1 MGTSMAGERQ
11 DRRTTFASFSIALI
25 DQAPTGQALK
35 SSPPKVLPRLQQMQL
50 LKDLSREAGWRHL
63 SLQSLL
69 SVVSSLL
76 DIAGLGLAISLLL
89 GSGTESAASADLL
102 KGLPLSSSMVLLV
115 GLILARGLIQ
125 ARVAVSREWL
135 RSGFT
140 DRLRQQLLH
149 EVFSASSRQL
159 DQIGRGDLL
168 ALLMADI
175 TRSAMSL
182 DQALRMV
189 QALLAML
196 IYLISVLLVG
206 RSAAWPLLLAL
217 AATASAALLK
227 RSGSWGLGR
236 IQSRLNAALQRT
248 VGDGLHGL
256 KALRAA
262 AAEDWL
268 LNRFARE
275 TAKGRWLLRERVR
288 RRVGYNAWR
297 DTLVV
302 AIAGLWMLMQG
313 EALTAEVLATT
324 LVLAYRAGTS
334 LSAVVQARRLCL
346 GSLPGY
352 EALRERRHQL
362 RGNPQQ
368 ASGTNLGE
376 HTLQRLALERWSQF
390 HWQST
395 DPSTA
400 APRSISLQP
409 NRLVAITGA
418 SGCGKTNL
426 LDRISGLQDEENS
439 CWTIHCQDTTFQL
452 SGLAAARQLRGLM
465 ACAPQHAVLFEASL
479 RDNLLLGTDLADQ
492 TIEEWLHRL
501 GLEHLLDRHDG
512 LDTPMSLAQTPFSGG
527 EIHRLGLLRAWLRN
541 RPVDV
546 LDEPTAFLDAS
557 ASQRVREVIL
567 ERSRERLVLF
577 SSHDPNLIQEADVV
591 IDLTSSLL
599 KI

>member
-1 MGTSMAGERQ
+1 M
-11 DRRTTFASFSIALI
+11 
-25 DQAPTGQALK
+25 
-35 SSPPKVLPRLQQMQL
+35 LPRLQQLQL
-50 LKDLSREAGWRHL
+50 LKALGLEAGWGHL
-63 SLQSLL
+63 CLQALL

-76 DIAGLGLAISLLL
+76 DIAGLGLAVSLLL
-89 GSGTESAASADLL
+89 SSGSGSAALPALL
-102 KGLPLSSSMVLLV
+102 NGLPLAASLGLLV

-140 DRLRQQLLH
+140 DRLRQQLL
-149 EVFSASSRQL
+149 EKLFSASSRQL
-159 DQIGRGDLL
+159 DQLGRGDLL

-182 DQALRMV
+182 DQALRMI

-196 IYLISVLLVG
+196 IYLISVLWVG
-206 RSAAWPLLLAL
+206 RTAAWPLLLAL

-262 AAEDWL
+262 AAQDWL

-275 TAKGRWLLRERVR
+275 TAKGRWLLKERVR
-288 RRVGYNAWR
+288 RRAGYNAWR

-352 EALRERRHQL
+352 EALRERRNQL
-362 RGNPQQ
+362 Q
-368 ASGTNLGE
+368 AKPLQSCGTRLSKQ
-376 HTLQRLALERWSQF
+376 LQKRIRQERWSQLD
-390 HWQST
+390 WQGS
-395 DPSTA
+395 DPDAA
-400 APRSISLQP
+400 APNCISLLQHQ
-409 NRLVAITGA
+409 LIVITGP
-418 SGCGKTNL
+418 SGCGKTHL
-426 LDRISGLQDEENS
+426 LDRISGLHDEENS
-439 CWTIHCQDTTFQL
+439 RWTIHCDNTTSQL
-452 SGLAAARQLRGLM
+452 SGLPGALQLRGLM

-479 RDNLLLGTDLADQ
+479 RDNLLLGDDQ
-492 TIEEWLHRL
+492 PDQSVETWLQRL
-501 GLEHLLDRHDG
+501 GLNHLLTRPEG
-512 LDTPMSLAQTPFSGG
+512 LDTPLSLAQTPFSGG
-527 EIHRLGLLRAWLRN
+527 EIHRLGLLRAWLRD
-541 RPVDV
+541 RPVEV
-546 LDEPTAFLDAS
+546 LDEPTAFLDAQ
-557 ASQRVREVIL
+557 ASEQVRAVIR
-567 ERSRERLVLF
+567 ERSQQRLIVL
-577 SSHDPNLIQEADVV
+577 SSHDPALIQEADTV
-591 IDLTSSLL
+591 IALTSSQS
-599 KI
+599 KT

>member
-1 MGTSMAGERQ
+1 MAGERQ
-11 DRRTTFASFSIALI
+11 DRRRTVPSFGIAL
-25 DQAPTGQALK
+25 TGQALK
-35 SSPPKVLPRLQQMQL
+35 SSPPKVLPRRQQLQL
-50 LKDLSREAGWRHL
+50 LKALAREAGWRQL
-63 SLQSLL
+63 SLQTLL

-76 DIAGLGLAISLLL
+76 DIAGLGLAVSLLL
-89 GSGTESAASADLL
+89 SSGTDFATSPTWLRE
-102 KGLPLSSSMVLLV
+102 LPLSSSLVLLV

-140 DRLRQQLLH
+140 DRLRQHLLH

-159 DQIGRGDLL
+159 DQLGRGDLL

-196 IYLISVLLVG
+196 VYLISVLVVG
-206 RSAAWPLLLAL
+206 RTAAWPLLLAL

-256 KALRAA
+256 NALRAA
-262 AAEDWL
+262 AAEVWL

-288 RRVGYNAWR
+288 RRAGYNAWR

-302 AIAGLWMLMQG
+302 AIAGLWMLIQG

-352 EALRERRHQL
+352 EALRERRQQL
-362 RGNPQQ
+362 RADPLLTF
-368 ASGTNLGE
+368 GTALSE
-376 HTLQRLALERWSQF
+376 RSLQRLELEHWSRL

-395 DPSTA
+395 DPGGA
-400 APRSISLQP
+400 APTSISLQP

-418 SGCGKTNL
+418 SGCGKTKL
-426 LDRISGLQDEENS
+426 LDRISGLHDEEKS
-439 CWTIHCQDTTFQL
+439 FWTIHGQNTTFQL
-452 SGLAAARQLRGLM
+452 NGLAAAQQLRGLM
-465 ACAPQHAVLFEASL
+465 ACAPQHAALFEASL
-479 RDNLLLGTDLADQ
+479 RDNLLLGADLADQ
-492 TIEEWLHRL
+492 TIKEWLHRL
-501 GLEHLLDRHDG
+501 GLEHLLDRQEG

-527 EIHRLGLLRAWLRN
+527 EIHRLGLLRAWLRS
-541 RPVDV
+541 RPVEV

-577 SSHDPNLIQEADVV
+577 SSHDPDLLKQADVV
-591 IDLTSSLL
+591 IELTSSEL
-599 KI
+599 KV

>member
-1 MGTSMAGERQ
+1 MAGERQ
-11 DRRTTFASFSIALI
+11 DRRTTFPCFRIALT
-25 DQAPTGQALK
+25 DQAQ
-35 SSPPKVLPRLQQMQL
+35 LQQLQL
-50 LKDLSREAGWRHL
+50 LKALAREAGWRHL
-63 SLQSLL
+63 ALQTLL
-69 SVVSSLL
+69 SVLSSLL
-76 DIAGLGLAISLLL
+76 DIAGLGLAVSLLL
-89 GSGTESAASADLL
+89 NSGTESAASPDLL
-102 KGLPLSSSMVLLV
+102 KGLPLSSSLALLV
-115 GLILARGLIQ
+115 SLILARGLIQ

-135 RSGFT
+135 RSGFS
-140 DRLRQQLLH
+140 DRLRQQLLQ

-159 DQIGRGDLL
+159 DQLGRGDLL

-206 RSAAWPLLLAL
+206 RTAAWPLLLAL
-217 AATASAALLK
+217 AATAGAALLK

-236 IQSRLNAALQRT
+236 IQTRLNAALQRT

-262 AAEDWL
+262 AAQDWL

-275 TAKGRWLLRERVR
+275 TAKGRLLLKERVR
-288 RRVGYNAWR
+288 RRAGYNAWR

-313 EALTAEVLATT
+313 DALTAEVLATT

-346 GSLPGY
+346 GSLPGF
-352 EALRERRHQL
+352 EALLERRHQL
-362 RGNPQQ
+362 RSNPSQTN
-368 ASGTNLGE
+368 GT
-376 HTLQRLALERWSQF
+376 TLSERSLPTLRLERWSQL

-395 DPSTA
+395 DPGA
-400 APRSISLQP
+400 APPTSISLQA
-409 NRLVAITGA
+409 NRLVVITGP

-426 LDRISGLQDEENS
+426 LDQISGLRDEENS
-439 CWTIHCQDTTFQL
+439 SWTIHCQDTTFQL
-452 SGLAAARQLRGLM
+452 SGQSAAQQLRGLM

-479 RDNLLLGTDLADQ
+479 RDNLLLGADLPDQ
-492 TIEEWLHRL
+492 TVEEWLHRL
-501 GLEHLLDRHDG
+501 GLSHLLDRQEG
-512 LDTPMSLAQTPFSGG
+512 LDTRMSLAQTPFSGG
-527 EIHRLGLLRAWLRN
+527 EIHRLGLLRAWLRS
-541 RPVDV
+541 RPVEV

-557 ASQRVREVIL
+557 ASQLVREVIA
-567 ERSRERLVLF
+567 ERSRERLVLI
-577 SSHDPNLIQEADVV
+577 SSHDPALIQQADGV

>member
-1 MGTSMAGERQ
+1 MAGGRQ
-11 DRRTTFASFSIALI
+11 DRRTTFASFRIALT
-25 DQAPTGQALK
+25 DQPLQ
-35 SSPPKVLPRLQQMQL
+35 SSPPKVLPRLQQLQL
-50 LKDLSREAGWRHL
+50 LRALAREAGWRQL
-63 SLQSLL
+63 SLQTLL
-69 SVVSSLL
+69 SVLSSLL
-76 DIAGLGLAISLLL
+76 DIAGLGLAVSLLL
-89 GSGTESAASADLL
+89 SSGTQSATSSDLI
-102 KGLPLSSSMVLLV
+102 KGLPLSSSLALLV
-115 GLILARGLIQ
+115 SLILARGLIQ

-135 RSGFT
+135 RSGFS

-159 DQIGRGDLL
+159 DQLGRGDLL

-206 RSAAWPLLLAL
+206 RTAAWPLLLAL
-217 AATASAALLK
+217 AATAGAALLK

-236 IQSRLNAALQRT
+236 IQSQLNAALQRT

-262 AAEDWL
+262 AAQSWL

-275 TAKGRWLLRERVR
+275 TAKGRWLLKERVR
-288 RRVGYNAWR
+288 RRAGYNAWR

-313 EALTAEVLATT
+313 DALTAEVLATT
-324 LVLAYRAGTS
+324 LVLAYKAGTS

-346 GSLPGY
+346 GSLPGF
-352 EALRERRHQL
+352 EALLERRHQL
-362 RGNPQQ
+362 RSNPSQTG
-368 ASGTNLGE
+368 GTTLSEHALPRLG
-376 HTLQRLALERWSQF
+376 LDRWSQL

-395 DPSTA
+395 DPGA
-400 APRSISLQP
+400 AKPTSISLQP
-409 NRLVAITGA
+409 NRLIAITGP

-426 LDRISGLQDEENS
+426 LDRVSGLREEEHS

-452 SGLAAARQLRGLM
+452 SGLSAALQLRGLM

-479 RDNLLLGTDLADQ
+479 RDNLLLGADLADQ

-501 GLEHLLDRHDG
+501 GLSHLLERQDG

-527 EIHRLGLLRAWLRN
+527 EIHRLGLLRAWLRS
-541 RPVDV
+541 RPVEV
-546 LDEPTAFLDAS
+546 LDEPTAFLDAK
-557 ASQRVREVIL
+557 ASQLVREVIA

-577 SSHDPNLIQEADVV
+577 SSHDPALIRQADVV

>member
-1 MGTSMAGERQ
+1 MAGERQ
-11 DRRTTFASFSIALI
+11 DRRTTFPCFRI
-25 DQAPTGQALK
+25 APTDQ
-35 SSPPKVLPRLQQMQL
+35 PRLQQLQL
-50 LKDLSREAGWRHL
+50 LNALAREAGWRHL
-63 SLQSLL
+63 TLQSLL
-69 SVVSSLL
+69 SVVGSLL
-76 DIAGLGLAISLLL
+76 DIAGLGLGVSLLL
-89 GSGTESAASADLL
+89 SSGPQSAASPTWLRE
-102 KGLPLSSSMVLLV
+102 LPLLSSLALLV

-159 DQIGRGDLL
+159 DQLGRGDLL

-206 RSAAWPLLLAL
+206 RTAAWPLLLAL
-217 AATASAALLK
+217 AATAGAALLK

-236 IQSRLNAALQRT
+236 VQSRLNAALQRT

-268 LNRFARE
+268 LSRFARE
-275 TAKGRWLLRERVR
+275 TAKGRWLLKERVR
-288 RRVGYNAWR
+288 RRAGYNAWR

-302 AIAGLWMLMQG
+302 AMAGLWMLMQG

-362 RGNPQQ
+362 RTNPLQT
-368 ASGTNLGE
+368 SGTDLSQ
-376 HTLQRLALERWSQF
+376 HTLQRLSLERWSQL
-390 HWQST
+390 HWQSK
-395 DPSTA
+395 DPGTA
-400 APRSISLQP
+400 APRSISLES
-409 NRLVAITGA
+409 NRLIAITGA

-426 LDRISGLQDEENS
+426 LGRISGLRDEENS
-439 CWTIHCQDTTFQL
+439 RWSIHCQDTIVEL
-452 SGLAAARQLRGLM
+452 SGLSAARQLRGLM
-465 ACAPQHAVLFEASL
+465 ACAPQHAALFEASL
-479 RDNLLLGTDLADQ
+479 RDNLLLGAEIADQ

-501 GLEHLLDRHDG
+501 GLSHLLGRQDG
-512 LDTPMSLAQTPFSGG
+512 LDAPLVLAQTPFSGG

-557 ASQRVREVIL
+557 ASQLVREVIL
-567 ERSRERLVLF
+567 ARSRERLVVV
-577 SSHDPNLIQEADVV
+577 SSHDPALLKQADAV
-591 IDLTSSLL
+591 IELTSPEL
-599 KI
+599 KV